1 MADASPTVIPAAGV
15 AAEQRHKLTVKVASG
30 RDLPR
35 MNDTSYPN
43 PYVCIS
49 AFEEQE
55 MNQIQ
60 IGRLDHKV
68 KNIFHVIRSCRRWT
82 PIRFPVW
89 STYVAVLTAFV
100 VGLQVVKR
108 EILGLKTRVGRVA
121 PQKRTEHVTN
131 KIHPTFGADLSFSGT
146 NLHPKTGACFTK
158 WNQGGS
164 DPP

>member
-1 MADASPTVIPAAGV
+1 MADASPTVIPAAGA

-68 KNIFHVIRSCRRWT
+68 KNTLSRDTFLSKVDVDQISSLVYLCGRSDGFCCRFAGHQAGDSRLED
-82 PIRFPVW
+82 
-89 STYVAVLTAFV
+89 A
-100 VGLQVVKR
+100 G
-108 EILGLKTRVGRVA
+108 GTRSA
-121 PQKRTEHVTN
+121 AEE
-131 KIHPTFGADLSFSGT
+131 D
-146 NLHPKTGACFTK
+146 
-158 WNQGGS
+158 
-164 DPP
+164 